1 MSYYF
6 DAYERLAK
14 HYTQLRETHDRIIE
28 GYNELVSEVNR
39 VNRVLDERDARIA
52 ELERQLAETTESTQE

>member
-6 DAYERLAK
+6 DAYEQLAK
-14 HYTQLRETHDRIIE
+14 NYTQLRETHDRIIE
-28 GYNELVSEVNR
+28 GYNGLVSEVNR
-39 VNRVLDERDARIA
+39 VNRALFERDARIA